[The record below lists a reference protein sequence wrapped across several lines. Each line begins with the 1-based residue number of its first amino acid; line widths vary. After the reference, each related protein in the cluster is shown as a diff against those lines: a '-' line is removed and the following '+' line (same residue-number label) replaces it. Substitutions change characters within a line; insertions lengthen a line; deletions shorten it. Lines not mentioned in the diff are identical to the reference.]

1 MAALLLVLLVV
12 LISVVGW
19 RWNQLEVARSSRGRR
34 MVKRMR
40 SRSGRRRLHQRLELI
55 PLLDAAA
62 RRALSCASEQC
73 CGEGS
78 VRTVE

>member
-1 MAALLLVLLVV
+1 MAQQSLPVIVGLLLVLLVV

-40 SRSGRRRLHQRLELI
+40 TRSGRRRLHQR
-55 PLLDAAA
+55 
-62 RRALSCASEQC
+62 AL
-73 CGEGS
+73 
-78 VRTVE
+78 

>member
-1 MAALLLVLLVV
+1 MVQQSLPVIVGLLLVLLVV

-40 SRSGRRRLHQRLELI
+40 TRSGRRRLHQR
-55 PLLDAAA
+55 
-62 RRALSCASEQC
+62 AL
-73 CGEGS
+73 
-78 VRTVE
+78 

>member
-1 MAALLLVLLVV
+1 MAQQSLPVTAGLFLVLLVV

-40 SRSGRRRLHQRLELI
+40 TRSGRRRLHQR
-55 PLLDAAA
+55 
-62 RRALSCASEQC
+62 AL
-73 CGEGS
+73 
-78 VRTVE
+78 

>member
-1 MAALLLVLLVV
+1 MAQQSLSVTAGLLLVLLVV

-40 SRSGRRRLHQRLELI
+40 TRSGRRRLHQR
-55 PLLDAAA
+55 
-62 RRALSCASEQC
+62 AL
-73 CGEGS
+73 
-78 VRTVE
+78 

>member
-1 MAALLLVLLVV
+1 MAQQSLPVTAGLFLVLLMV

-40 SRSGRRRLHQRLELI
+40 TRSGRRRLHQR
-55 PLLDAAA
+55 
-62 RRALSCASEQC
+62 AL
-73 CGEGS
+73 
-78 VRTVE
+78 

>member
-1 MAALLLVLLVV
+1 MAQQSLPVIIGLLLVLLVV

-40 SRSGRRRLHQRLELI
+40 TRSGRRRLHQR
-55 PLLDAAA
+55 
-62 RRALSCASEQC
+62 AL
-73 CGEGS
+73 
-78 VRTVE
+78 

>member
-1 MAALLLVLLVV
+1 MAQQSLSVTAGLLLVLLVV

-40 SRSGRRRLHQRLELI
+40 SRSGRRRLHQR
-55 PLLDAAA
+55 
-62 RRALSCASEQC
+62 AL
-73 CGEGS
+73 
-78 VRTVE
+78 

>member
-19 RWNQLEVARSSRGRR
+19 RWNQLEVARSRRGRR

-40 SRSGRRRLHQRLELI
+40 SRSGRRRLHQR
-55 PLLDAAA
+55 
-62 RRALSCASEQC
+62 AL
-73 CGEGS
+73 
-78 VRTVE
+78 

>member
-1 MAALLLVLLVV
+1 MAQQSLPVTAGLLLVLLVV

-40 SRSGRRRLHQRLELI
+40 TRSGRRRLHQR
-55 PLLDAAA
+55 
-62 RRALSCASEQC
+62 AL
-73 CGEGS
+73 
-78 VRTVE
+78 

>member
-1 MAALLLVLLVV
+1 VAQQSLPVTAGLLLVLLVV

-40 SRSGRRRLHQRLELI
+40 TRSGRRRLHQR
-55 PLLDAAA
+55 
-62 RRALSCASEQC
+62 AL
-73 CGEGS
+73 
-78 VRTVE
+78 

>member
-1 MAALLLVLLVV
+1 VAQQSLSVTAGLLLVLLVV

-40 SRSGRRRLHQRLELI
+40 TRSGRRRLHQR
-55 PLLDAAA
+55 
-62 RRALSCASEQC
+62 AL
-73 CGEGS
+73 
-78 VRTVE
+78 